1 MSVIFLKFGSVE
13 KKGFISAAGK
23 AEEKTLE
30 LKKKLLFVRKKFKLS
45 EHSLPRIV
53 IDPTNEIQVS
63 SENDFFP
70 EAIDQTLYPIDFI
83 IESNEHKITYDFLI
97 KFNLISAIFILLEIF

>member
-1 MSVIFLKFGSVE
+1 MATYVCYILKIWFGG

-30 LKKKLLFVRKKFKLS
+30 LKKVLFVRKKFKLT

-63 SENDFFP
+63 SENDFFSR
-70 EAIDQTLYPIDFI
+70 
-83 IESNEHKITYDFLI
+83 SN
-97 KFNLISAIFILLEIF
+97 

>member
-1 MSVIFLKFGSVE
+1 MVRW

-30 LKKKLLFVRKKFKLS
+30 LKKVLFVGKKFKLT

-83 IESNEHKITYDFLI
+83 IESNKYKKTYDFLM